1 MMSHAKK
8 YLPNRTNRGTFMN
21 FFDVGWLPA
30 RKRAALLPALLLA
43 TTQLSL
49 PAMAAVTNTVNV
61 TATAPSGPA
70 GGVTGTASATVD
82 VQNAAPAIDVVRNWG
97 FAPGGDVNNN
107 GLVDAGDQIIYTY
120 IVHNTG
126 NVTLKDVTAAD
137 LHDGTGGQPVSVTP
151 VSVSTDNGSNPAGTL
166 NDSTDVGAN
175 NDGDWDKL
183 GPDDV
188 IIFVSQPYTVLPG
201 DLTAPTSSDLDLDGT
216 VTATGNYNPGSGN
229 TSVNGNSSA
238 AVPLNV
244 VPKLVVSKT
253 ASPNLNVAAGD
264 TVTYTY
270 IVKNDGT
277 VPITNVT
284 LHDTHKGVLDAL
296 VPNFS
301 QWVTNNG
308 STLSGNTITTLAPGD
323 EAEFTAT
330 YIVTQ
335 NDVDTLQ

>member
-1 MMSHAKK
+1 MMSHAKQH
-8 YLPNRTNRGTFMN
+8 LSNRTIRGIMN
-21 FFDVGWLPA
+21 FSGIGWLPV
-30 RKRAALLPALLLA
+30 RKRAALLPVLLLA
-43 TTQLSL
+43 TTHISL
-49 PAMAAVTNTVNV
+49 PAHAAVTNTVNV
-61 TATAPSGPA
+61 IATAPSGPA
-70 GGVTGTASATVD
+70 GGVTGTASAAVD
-82 VQNAAPAIDVVRNWG
+82 VVNAAPAIDVVRNWG

-120 IVHNTG
+120 VVNNTG
-126 NVTLKDVTAAD
+126 NVTLKDVAATD

-151 VSVSTDNGSNPAGTL
+151 VSVTSDNGSNAAGTL

-175 NDGDWDKL
+175 NDGDWDML

-216 VTATGNYNPGSGN
+216 VTATANYDPGSGN
-229 TSVNGNSSA
+229 TSVTANSSA

-253 ASPNLNVAAGD
+253 ASPNVNVAAGD
-264 TVTYTY
+264 LVTYTY
-270 IVKNDGT
+270 LVKNDGT

-296 VPNFS
+296 LPNFS
-301 QWVTNNG
+301 QWVTNSG
-308 STLSGNTITTLAPGD
+308 STISGNTITTLAPGD

-330 YIVTQ
+330 YTVTQ
-335 NDVDTLQ
+335 TDVDTLQ

>member
-1 MMSHAKK
+1 MMSHDKK
-8 YLPNRTNRGTFMN
+8 YLPNRNNRGIFMN
-21 FFDVGWLPA
+21 FSDTGWLPV
-30 RKRAALLPALLLA
+30 RKRAALLPVLLLA
-43 TTQLSL
+43 TTHFSL

-61 TATAPSGPA
+61 TATAPSGSA

-82 VQNAAPAIDVVRNWG
+82 VENAAPAIDVVRNWG

-120 IVHNTG
+120 VVHNTG

-151 VSVSTDNGSNPAGTL
+151 ASVTSDNGSNAAGTL

-175 NDGDWDKL
+175 NDGDWDSL

-201 DLTAPTSSDLDLDGT
+201 DLVAPTSSDLDLDGT
-216 VTATGNYNPGSGN
+216 VTATGNYDPGSGN
-229 TSVNGNSSA
+229 TSVTANSSA

-253 ASPNLNVAAGD
+253 ASPNVNVAAGD

-296 VPNFS
+296 VPSFN
-301 QWVTNNG
+301 QWVTNSG
-308 STLSGNTITTLAPGD
+308 STISGNTITTLAPGD
-323 EAEFTAT
+323 EAEFTAS
-330 YIVTQ
+330 YVVTQ
-335 NDVDTLQ
+335 TDVDTLQ